1 MKQLDKSL
9 KDIDLLMYNLMKREE
24 NRQQK
29 KLLLNAA
36 TSFTPKSILE
46 IQGSRFDNIDAEGY
60 IPDYMS
66 NQSLEELED
75 IDKQIY
81 LYNKYKDNRFNKCCE
96 YANIVEALAQK
107 RLAKVFENE
116 QAKQIYVNLQVPT
129 GAIANLSVLNALLEK
144 GDTILS
150 LSVNDGGH
158 TTHGDSSHKSGEDYN
173 VINYHI
179 SFKKNDIDYD
189 EIKELL
195 ISNKP
200 KLLIAGA
207 SSFPLNIDWLRIRKL
222 IDKYSENTLFLAD
235 IAHTAGLVAGK
246 VFNNP
251 VGIADV
257 TTLVAYKTF
266 CGPRSGAIITTN
278 KEIMKKID
286 ECVFP
291 KIMGSPLLLGIAGM
305 AVAANLALTDE
316 YKKMQQ
322 NIVKNS
328 RILCTELINLGIPVV
343 YGKTDSH
350 IVLIDCENY
359 GSSEQIV
366 NVLEDCDILV
376 NSCKVPAIKGYHDG
390 IRIGTTCITQYNISE
405 SNVKLIASIIAD
417 ILNQVKNNKIDYEKN
432 KADVFSIV
440 KEVFSSDNF

>member
-1 MKQLDKSL
+1 MKNFDYDL
-9 KDIDLLMYNLMKREE
+9 KDADLLMYKLLKKEE
-24 NRQQK
+24 DRQK
-29 KLLLNAA
+29 EKLLLNAA

-46 IQGSRFDNIDAEGY
+46 IQGSKFDNIDAEGY
-60 IPDYMS
+60 IPLYLV
-66 NQSLEELED
+66 NQNLDDLED
-75 IDKQIY
+75 IDKQID
-81 LYNKYKDNRFNKCCE
+81 LYTKYKDDRFNKCCE

-107 RLAKVFENE
+107 RLAKVFSNE
-116 QAKQIYVNLQVPT
+116 YTKEIYVNVQVPT
-129 GAIANLSVLNALLEK
+129 GAIANLIVYNALLTK

-150 LSVNDGGH
+150 LGVSDGGH
-158 TTHGDSSHKSGEDYN
+158 TTHGDLEHKSGMDYN

-179 SFKKNDIDYD
+179 SLTKNDIDYD

-195 ISNKP
+195 IKNKP

-207 SSFPLNIDWLRIRKL
+207 SSFPLNIDFLRIRNL
-222 IDKYSENTLFLAD
+222 IDTYSKNTLFLAD

-266 CGPRSGAIITTN
+266 CGPRAGAIITTN
-278 KEIMKKID
+278 KEIMNKID

-305 AVAANLALTDE
+305 AVAAKLALTEE
-316 YKKMQQ
+316 YKQLQQ

-328 RILCTELINLGIPVV
+328 RILCDELKKLGVPLV

-350 IVLIDCENY
+350 IVLIDCSTY
-359 GSSEQIV
+359 GNSNEIV
-366 NVLEDCDILV
+366 NVFEDSNILV
-376 NSCKVPAIKGYHDG
+376 NACLVPGIDKYHDG
-390 IRIGTTCITQYNISE
+390 IRVGTTCITQLDIRE
-405 SNVKLIASIIAD
+405 SDVRKIASIIAD
-417 ILNQVKNNKIDYEKN
+417 ILNQIKEKNIDYKGN
-432 KADVFSIV
+432 KAKVYDIV
-440 KEVFSSDNF
+440 KEVFK